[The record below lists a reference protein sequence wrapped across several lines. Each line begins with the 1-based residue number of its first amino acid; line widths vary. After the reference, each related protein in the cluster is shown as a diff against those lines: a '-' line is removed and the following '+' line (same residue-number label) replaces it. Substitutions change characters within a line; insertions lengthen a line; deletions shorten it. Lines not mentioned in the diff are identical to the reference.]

1 MKKEENQFLTEI
13 DLVFFDF
20 FRQAFSI
27 FSSKLFSS
35 RRMEEA
41 LS

>member
-1 MKKEENQFLTEI
+1 MKKKEYQFLTEI

-20 FRQAFSI
+20 FLQAFYI
-27 FSSKLFSS
+27 FISKLFSS
-35 RRMEEA
+35 RRIEVE